1 MTEHTLQTQNLS
13 VGYDETTI
21 IEDLNLE
28 IPAHKVSVIIGANG
42 CGKSTLMKTLS
53 RLLKP
58 EKGQVVLDGKA
69 VHGYPSTQLAQML
82 GLLPQSPTVPEG
94 ITVADLVARGRY
106 PYRKFMQ
113 NMTKEDYAAVEDALE
128 RMGITELANRCV
140 DELSGGQRQRVW
152 IALALAQETDILL
165 LDEPTTYLD
174 FTSQLEVMQLIKTL
188 KEQGKTILL
197 TLHDLSQA
205 LQLADE
211 LIVMN
216 DGRIEAQ
223 GSVDQ
228 ILADH
233 LLERVFHIRIKIFNE
248 NEKRYP
254 FIEAEV

>member
-94 ITVADLVARGRY
+94 ITVADLL
-106 PYRKFMQ
+106 KFY
-113 NMTKEDYAAVEDALE
+113 K
-128 RMGITELANRCV
+128 
-140 DELSGGQRQRVW
+140 
-152 IALALAQETDILL
+152 
-165 LDEPTTYLD
+165 PH
-174 FTSQLEVMQLIKTL
+174 K
-188 KEQGKTILL
+188 K
-197 TLHDLSQA
+197 
-205 LQLADE
+205 
-211 LIVMN
+211 
-216 DGRIEAQ
+216 
-223 GSVDQ
+223 
-228 ILADH
+228 
-233 LLERVFHIRIKIFNE
+233 
-248 NEKRYP
+248 
-254 FIEAEV
+254 

>member
-1 MTEHTLQTQNLS
+1 
-13 VGYDETTI
+13 
-21 IEDLNLE
+21 
-28 IPAHKVSVIIGANG
+28 
-42 CGKSTLMKTLS
+42 MKTLS

-58 EKGQVVLDGKA
+58 GKGQVILDGKA
-69 VHGYPSTQLAQML
+69 VHSYPSAQLAQML

-174 FTSQLEVMQLIKTL
+174 IAYQVEILD
-188 KEQGKTILL
+188 LL
-197 TLHDLSQA
+197 TELNRRKGTTIVMILHDVNLSA
-205 LQLADE
+205 
-211 LIVMN
+211 
-216 DGRIEAQ
+216 RY
-223 GSVDQ
+223 
-228 ILADH
+228 ADH
-233 LLERVFHIRIKIFNE
+233 LFALCHGKLI
-248 NEKRYP
+248 
-254 FIEAEV
+254 AEGKPTDIITEELMKKVYQLDCVVMKDPLSGAPLIVPKGKYC

>member
-69 VHGYPSTQLAQML
+69 VYGYPSTQLAQML

-106 PYRKFMQ
+106 PYRKFIQ
-113 NMTKEDYAAVEDALE
+113 GHKRHLSEEDKDRLKASVDARYKDKAAATGSIMLCELQGATEDFIFRWNVVFQEHPEVLIDKVCQKKLSELME
-128 RMGITELANRCV
+128 RMM
-140 DELSGGQRQRVW
+140 S
-152 IALALAQETDILL
+152 
-165 LDEPTTYLD
+165 YL
-174 FTSQLEVMQLIKTL
+174 KTV
-188 KEQGKTILL
+188 KE
-197 TLHDLSQA
+197 
-205 LQLADE
+205 
-211 LIVMN
+211 
-216 DGRIEAQ
+216 
-223 GSVDQ
+223 
-228 ILADH
+228 
-233 LLERVFHIRIKIFNE
+233 
-248 NEKRYP
+248 EKL
-254 FIEAEV
+254 

>member
-140 DELSGGQRQRVW
+140 DELSGGQRQR
-152 IALALAQETDILL
+152 AAGTDR
-165 LDEPTTYLD
+165 P
-174 FTSQLEVMQLIKTL
+174 QHQPAA
-188 KEQGKTILL
+188 GKA
-197 TLHDLSQA
+197 DGCPQA
-205 LQLADE
+205 LPEPRRTGKDPAALR
-211 LIVMN
+211 
-216 DGRIEAQ
+216 GRTPGAAMRRTGTGGRGRDRRGGLTDRGPHRLPGGRPVQ
-223 GSVDQ
+223 GGCSGSGLSGKAGGGVKTPPPG
-228 ILADH
+228 L
-233 LLERVFHIRIKIFNE
+233 
-248 NEKRYP
+248 
-254 FIEAEV
+254 